1 MKNDLKL
8 ASKELIEPCNDSCSF
23 CFLNYADL
31 ISENYLFNGY
41 RPKVVGELI
50 KKTKHKVKTFEKD
63 EIIVHHGEKINCL
76 YIIVKG
82 IVVGESMGYEGK
94 ILRIEELIAPDAIAA
109 SFIYGKDNS
118 IPFDYVAKEFTKTLV
133 IQKEELMKLLMSDEK
148 LLTNYFNIISCRAQT
163 QSHKLKMMGLNTL
176 KGKIA
181 QHLIDQS
188 NLNGSLCFM
197 MNKTQ
202 NDLSEM
208 FGVARPSISR
218 ILKELDDKNIILA
231 KGKSICIQKMD
242 ALVNLLK

>member
-1 MKNDLKL
+1 MQQYIL
-8 ASKELIEPCNDSCSF
+8 ANKELIEPCNDSCSF

-31 ISENYLFNGY
+31 ISENYLFNGFK
-41 RPKVVGELI
+41 PKVVGDII
-50 KKTKHKVKTFEKD
+50 KKTNHKVKTFEKD
-63 EIIVHHGEKINCL
+63 EIIVHHGERINCL

-94 ILRIEELIAPDAIAA
+94 ILRIEELKAPDAIAS

-118 IPFDYVAKEFTKTLV
+118 IPFDYIAKEFTKTLI
-133 IQKEELMKLLMSDEK
+133 IQKADLMGLFMSNEK

-163 QSHKLKMMGLNTL
+163 QSHKLKMLGLNTL

-181 QHLIDQS
+181 QHLIDISKQ
-188 NLNGSLCFM
+188 NDSLSFI

-208 FGVARPSISR
+208 FGVARPYISR
-218 ILKELDDKNIILA
+218 VFKELDEKKIIRA
-231 KGKSICIQKMD
+231 KGKNVTIENMN
-242 ALVNLLK
+242 ALVDLLK